1 MNQMAIFG
9 PVFAML
15 LLTIIVWVYMYMKR
29 IPWIQNANLTAEQM
43 RPGEFEKNQPAEVLN
58 PSSNFKNLFE
68 IPVLFYVLAFFLF
81 VTERVDMIY
90 LVAAWLFVLSRYAH
104 SFVHCTF
111 NHVMTRFM
119 IYLGGVVVVVFIG
132 VRAVYQAAI

>member
-1 MNQMAIFG
+1 MNQTAIFG

-15 LLTIIVWVYMYMKR
+15 LLTIIVWLYMFMKR
-29 IPWIQNANLTAEQM
+29 IPWIQSADLTPEQM
-43 RPGEFEKNQPAEVLN
+43 RPGEFEKNQPEDVLN

-68 IPVLFYVLAFFLF
+68 IPILFYVLVFFLF
-81 VTERVDMIY
+81 VTEQVDMIH
-90 LVAAWLFVLSRYAH
+90 VAAAWLFALTRYAH

-119 IYLGGVVVVVFIG
+119 LYLAGVITVVFIG
-132 VRAVYQAAI
+132 LRAAYQMGT